1 MRLNNKR
8 APITGG
14 SDGIGLAIAEA
25 FLREGADI
33 TIVGRDAGKLEAA
46 RDSLTGA
53 RADGTVETLSAD
65 LATGIGIGAVVELV
79 KRSGRP
85 LDILV
90 NNAGVAFLV
99 PFADVS
105 EAQFQQSFALN
116 VTAVFFLTQGLLPHL
131 ATGASVINISSYFAN
146 KMIPKRPS
154 SLYSLSKGAL
164 NSLTRSLAFE
174 LGPRG
179 IRVNAIAPGTV
190 DTAMRRRTV
199 DNLPAEARAELKAY
213 VERSY
218 PLGRI
223 GRPDD
228 LAGMAVYLAS
238 DEAALTSGG
247 IFASMAAIPPDDFAD
262 QPLASASDRPRRLTR
277 LPIPRL
283 SPL

>member
-1 MRLNNKR
+1 MRLHNKR
-8 APITGG
+8 ALVTGG

-25 FLREGADI
+25 FLREGADVM
-33 TIVGRDAGKLEAA
+33 IVGRDAGKLQAA
-46 RDSLTGA
+46 RDHLMGA
-53 RADGTVETLSAD
+53 RTDDTVETLAAD
-65 LATGIGIGAVVELV
+65 LATGVGIEAVVEHV
-79 KRSGRP
+79 KRSGQP

-99 PFADVS
+99 PFADVT
-105 EAQFQQSFALN
+105 EGQFQQSVALN
-116 VTAVFFLTQGLLPHL
+116 VMAVFFLTQGLLPHL
-131 ATGASVINISSYFAN
+131 AAGASVINISSYFAN

-164 NSLTRSLAFE
+164 NSLTKSLAFE

-190 DTAMRRRTV
+190 DTAMRRRSIE
-199 DNLPAEARAELKAY
+199 NLPAAAQADLKAY

-228 LAGMAVYLAS
+228 LAGMAVHLAS
-238 DEAALTSGG
+238 DEAAWTSGG
-247 IFASMAAIPPDDFAD
+247 IFAIDGGYTAG
-262 QPLASASDRPRRLTR
+262 
-277 LPIPRL
+277 
-283 SPL
+283 